1 VSSLTPL
8 PTRTLNYEDI
18 MAGNE
23 VARVNAG
30 VGDDEDTQQLAVSE
44 ATNETKVICD
54 VDNCPGRNFQPGP
67 ICIICEA
74 DLHME
79 CFYGTVW
86 KLNKYPQGC
95 HNEVFCSDICCPW
108 YGNDKVDVVV
118 VQKECSALQGLLKKQ
133 LVELAWI
140 AQVWV
145 TQKLNKK
152 SLQVSKAMMVL
163 RLMAKKINDSIG
175 TSEDAVA
182 VPTAKPQKTVHV
194 RFRLINCLFSDESS
208 CNANSADSVDRA
220 ALDAGAVGS
229 NFSFWTVCAEHFNN
243 GFPVDSVDGPLF
255 ANKVHFSHP
264 TIDGHPETVDPSQRS
279 TFSSSVLNS

>member
-1 VSSLTPL
+1 
-8 PTRTLNYEDI
+8 
-18 MAGNE
+18 
-23 VARVNAG
+23 
-30 VGDDEDTQQLAVSE
+30 
-44 ATNETKVICD
+44 
-54 VDNCPGRNFQPGP
+54 
-67 ICIICEA
+67 
-74 DLHME
+74 
-79 CFYGTVW
+79 
-86 KLNKYPQGC
+86 
-95 HNEVFCSDICCPW
+95 
-108 YGNDKVDVVV
+108 
-118 VQKECSALQGLLKKQ
+118 
-133 LVELAWI
+133 
-140 AQVWV
+140 
-145 TQKLNKK
+145 
-152 SLQVSKAMMVL
+152 MMVL

-243 GFPVDSVDGPLF
+243 GFPVDAVDGPLF